1 MRKDPSRQYLVLSE
15 VLKMLPPED
24 YNVRMN
30 HIGNL
35 FILDK
40 DKDGR
45 FTMQEFEE
53 FAVYCRDESKNFK
66 AYEFNFQLQ
75 AKSTLK
81 MWNELQSGSE
91 EDFAAWV
98 GRLLYEN
105 CGVKSVKISP
115 NLPHVAFVG
124 IEAVKLL
131 YDVMEMKMLKSFT
144 VQNFLHLLQ
153 QAAEEADLM
162 PLECK
167 DLDNMAPLCI
177 CQNFAKDFLFGFSR
191 LFKEI
196 GLHKN
201 AALDD

>member
-1 MRKDPSRQYLVLSE
+1 VRKDPNRQYLVLSE

-24 YNVRMN
+24 YNVRMS

-35 FILDK
+35 FILDR

-45 FTMQEFEE
+45 FTVAEFVS
-53 FAVYCRDESKNFK
+53 FAEYCRDESVNFK
-66 AYEFNFQLQ
+66 HYEFNFQLQ
-75 AKSTLK
+75 AKSTLR
-81 MWNELQSGSE
+81 MWKELQQGGE

-98 GRLLYEN
+98 GRLLYES
-105 CGVKSVKISP
+105 CGVKSVKISADI
-115 NLPHVAFVG
+115 PHVAFVG

-153 QAAEEADLM
+153 QAAEEAELM

-177 CQNFAKDFLFGFSR
+177 CQNFAKDFLFGFSG

-201 AALDD
+201 AANYV